1 METVLREL
9 RPGDLIVDRYMP
21 GATQEDR
28 DAARANLYAFAAVLL
43 RCATRRAN
51 EEYESEIRASA
62 PSAVESDCGG
72 TPPL

>member
-1 METVLREL
+1 METAQRER

-21 GATQEDR
+21 TATQEER
-28 DAARANLYAFAAVLL
+28 EAARANLYAFAAVLL

-51 EEYESEIRASA
+51 EEYESEIRASG
-62 PSAVESDCGG
+62 PSAVESDRGV